1 MKKARI
7 KMDLFAIKKTIE
19 GNPVALATVI
29 NDNRPNVIAVSC
41 VKVVSASELLITDNF
56 MKQTKENLAKNKNVC
71 LAVWDRSW
79 KGYKLIGEA
88 RYFSFGKW
96 KNFVEKM
103 RENKNL
109 PAKGAILV
117 KISKIIPSA

>member
-1 MKKARI
+1 MEKRM

-19 GNPVALATVI
+19 QNPVALATVAK
-29 NDNRPNVIAVSC
+29 NCEPNVIAVSC
-41 VKVVSASELLITDNF
+41 VKVVSARELVITDNY

-71 LAVWDRSW
+71 LAVWDRNW

-103 RENKNL
+103 KENKNL
-109 PAKGAILV
+109 PAKGVILV
-117 KISKIIPSA
+117 KISKIIPST